1 MNLSSGFLCGGVSS
15 SFVVDIATV
24 VQLPVSDKYYS
35 SCFKYY
41 DDVVAIRGIVKI
53 YNLLSNSRGES

>member
-1 MNLSSGFLCGGVSS
+1 MRWVSSGFGVNT
-15 SFVVDIATV
+15 ATV

-35 SCFKYY
+35 SCCKYF
-41 DDVVAIRGIVKI
+41 DDAVAIRGIVKI